1 MIRNTADA
9 TPVTEASGAADE
21 TDAFDL
27 VELRRR
33 VGAIPDPEIPVLSL
47 DDLGVLRSVDEI
59 DDRIIVTITPT
70 YSGCPAMH
78 FIEQSIAEVLADARV
93 DGEVRTVFSPAW
105 TTDWMSAE
113 GRSKLRD
120 YGIAPPRAVDTPDT
134 TPGTTP
140 GSAPGATPV
149 SVSPRNVPC
158 PRCGSTHTETVSEF
172 GSTACKAL
180 HRCLDCLE
188 PFDHFKEL

>member
-1 MIRNTADA
+1 MAADTSRSTAA
-9 TPVTEASGAADE
+9 IGVDE
-21 TDAFDL
+21 TDAVDL
-27 VELRRR
+27 AELRRL

-47 DDLGVLRSVDEI
+47 DDLGVLRSVDQI

-78 FIEQSIAEVLADARV
+78 FIEQSIVGVLADAGV

-120 YGIAPPRAVDTPDT
+120 YGIAPPRAVE
-134 TPGTTP
+134 TP
-140 GSAPGATPV
+140 GSTPV
-149 SVSPRNVPC
+149 TISPRAVPC